1 LSETAPGDP
10 HGTPTED
17 FEDLYENAPC
27 GYLSLRPDGRIFKS
41 NATLSGWIGFSQ
53 AELLG
58 KKLHELLTIAG
69 RMFYETHFSPL
80 LRMQGFFNEVALDL
94 VTKEGKKLP
103 VLANAMERRDDA
115 GNLLFTRVT
124 IFQAAERRRYE
135 RNLVDLR
142 TAAEAAKSEA
152 IAAKVLAEAG
162 LTEELAI
169 AELREQFIAVLG
181 HDLRNPLASID
192 AGTRMLL
199 QEELSDRAQKIVAL
213 MQGSVS
219 RMSDLIDN
227 VLDFAR
233 GRLGG
238 GIAVALD
245 AREPLEP
252 VLQQVVDELRVGS
265 PSRLIETSFAIDHK
279 VYCDR
284 SRIAQLA
291 SNLLGNAL
299 THGAA
304 DTPIQFLASTTGEK
318 LEISVVNGGDPIP
331 PEAMNRLFHP
341 FFRGDVRDS
350 PQGLGLGLHIASE
363 IAKAHDGTLVVA
375 SSPVETRFTFQ
386 MPLGPDGDDD
396 RVAGS

>member
-1 LSETAPGDP
+1 MPGDP

-17 FEDLYENAPC
+17 LEDLYENAPC

-41 NATLSGWIGFSQ
+41 NATLSSWIGFSQ

-58 KKLHELLTIAG
+58 RKLHELLTIAG

-94 VTKEGKKLP
+94 VTKDGKKLP
-103 VLANAMERRDDA
+103 VLANAMERRDDV

-124 IFQAAERRRYE
+124 IFQAAQRRRYE
-135 RNLVDLR
+135 RDLVDLR
-142 TAAEAAKSEA
+142 TAAEAAKREA
-152 IAAKVLAEAG
+152 IAAKVLAEVG
-162 LTEELAI
+162 LTEEQAV

-199 QEELSDRAQKIVAL
+199 KEELSERAQKIVAL

-245 AREPLEP
+245 AGEPLEP

-265 PSRLIETSFAIDHK
+265 PGRFIETSFKIAEK

-284 SRIAQLA
+284 SRIGQLA

-304 DTPIQFLASTTGEK
+304 DKPIQFLVSTAGGK

-363 IAKAHDGTLVVA
+363 IAKAHGGTLVVT
-375 SSPVETRFTFQ
+375 SSPSETRFTFQ
-386 MPLGPDGDDD
+386 MSLKPGGEDDL
-396 RVAGS
+396 VATRN

>member
-1 LSETAPGDP
+1 MSELAPGDSR
-10 HGTPTED
+10 GTPAED
-17 FEDLYENAPC
+17 LEDLYENAPC

-41 NATLSGWIGFSQ
+41 NATLSNWIGFSQ
-53 AELLG
+53 ADLLG
-58 KKLHELLTIAG
+58 KKLHELLTVAG

-80 LRMQGFFNEVALDL
+80 LRMQGFFNEVALDF
-94 VTKEGKKLP
+94 VTKDGTKLP

-124 IFQAAERRRYE
+124 VFQAAQRRRYE
-135 RNLVDLR
+135 RDLVDLR
-142 TAAEAAKSEA
+142 TAAEAAKKEA

-162 LTEELAI
+162 LSEEQAV

-192 AGTRMLL
+192 GGTRMLL
-199 QEELSDRAQKIVAL
+199 QEELSGRAQKIVTL

-219 RMSDLIDN
+219 RMSGLIDN

-238 GIAVALD
+238 GIALEANAL
-245 AREPLEP
+245 EQLEP
-252 VLQQVVDELRVGS
+252 VLQQVVEELRVGS
-265 PSRLIETSFAIDHK
+265 PGRVIEASFKITQN

-284 SRIAQLA
+284 SRIGQLA

-299 THGAA
+299 THGAV
-304 DTPIQFLASTTGEK
+304 DRPIQFLVGTTDET
-318 LEISVVNGGDPIP
+318 LELSVVNGGDPIP

-341 FFRGDVRDS
+341 FFRGEVRDS
-350 PQGLGLGLHIASE
+350 QQGLGLGLHIASE
-363 IAKAHDGTLVVA
+363 IAKAHGGTLVVN
-375 SSPVETRFTFQ
+375 SSSSETRFTFQ
-386 MPLGPDGDDD
+386 MPLKPIGQDD
-396 RVAGS
+396 RVGQ

>member
-1 LSETAPGDP
+1 MPGDP

-69 RMFYETHFSPL
+69 RVFYETHFSPL

-94 VTKEGKKLP
+94 VTKDGKKLP

-124 IFQAAERRRYE
+124 IFQAAQRRRYE

-142 TAAEAAKSEA
+142 TAAEAAKGEA

-162 LTEELAI
+162 LTEEQAV

-181 HDLRNPLASID
+181 HDLRNPLASIN

-227 VLDFAR
+227 VLDFAQ

-238 GIAVALD
+238 GITVALD

-265 PSRLIETSFAIDHK
+265 PSRLIETHFKITHK

-284 SRIAQLA
+284 GRIGQLA

-341 FFRGDVRDS
+341 FFRGDGRDS

-386 MPLGPDGDDD
+386 MPLEPDGE
-396 RVAGS
+396 G